1 MERKKAIVLLSGGL
15 DSAVA
20 MWLAKSQG
28 YDVYAISFSYG
39 QRHSIELEK
48 AKILAKE
55 AGAVAHRIV
64 DINMGQWG
72 GSSLTDM
79 SMEVEEGDVNKKE
92 IPQTYVP
99 ARNLVFLG
107 VAASMGEALEA
118 YDLFIGVSEVDY
130 SGYVDCRQ
138 SFIDAMQNAINMGI
152 IFFFTKNCYL
162 VKKSSIYFNF

>member
-79 SMEVEEGDVNKKE
+79 SMEVE
-92 IPQTYVP
+92 
-99 ARNLVFLG
+99 
-107 VAASMGEALEA
+107 
-118 YDLFIGVSEVDY
+118 
-130 SGYVDCRQ
+130 
-138 SFIDAMQNAINMGI
+138 
-152 IFFFTKNCYL
+152 
-162 VKKSSIYFNF
+162 